1 MSKWILMA
9 VLAAGTTYVA
19 RQNHFDKTEMSS
31 EAIYVSVGAC
41 AAKHGGP
48 SQQNIARWWN

>member
-19 RQNHFDKTEMSS
+19 RQNHFDKTEINS